1 MSETSRVF
9 YFDGLPNSRRHFP
22 NANTSKFKD
31 PPRQVLF
38 ADEAD
43 IPPEGGE
50 ENSKQRK
57 LRHRQRQSVAAAATS
72 MAETG
77 KTDDHEGDGERKSG
91 E

>member
-1 MSETSRVF
+1 MRPRVCF
-9 YFDGLPNSRRHFP
+9 ISIVFPNSRRHFS
-22 NANTSKFKD
+22 NANTAKFKD

-38 ADEAD
+38 ADETD

-57 LRHRQRQSVAAAATS
+57 HPRRQRISVAAAVTS

-77 KTDDHEGDGERKSG
+77 KTDDHDSDDEHKSG